1 MNIAKERGL
10 TRLRRGLT
18 VFAGL
23 LLLWWLAAQSGI
35 PAFLLP
41 TPSAVAQALWDGR
54 AYLARHTLVTASE
67 IVSGLALGVLLGAA
81 LALCMIFS
89 PRLQRWLMP
98 LALTSRRYR
107 CSPRR
112 RCWCCGSA
120 SA

>member
-54 AYLARHTLVTASE
+54 GYLAWHTLVTASR
-67 IVSGLALGVLLGAA
+67 SSAGW
-81 LALCMIFS
+81 
-89 PRLQRWLMP
+89 RW
-98 LALTSRRYR
+98 ACCSARRWR
-107 CSPRR
+107 CV
-112 RCWCCGSA
+112 
-120 SA
+120 